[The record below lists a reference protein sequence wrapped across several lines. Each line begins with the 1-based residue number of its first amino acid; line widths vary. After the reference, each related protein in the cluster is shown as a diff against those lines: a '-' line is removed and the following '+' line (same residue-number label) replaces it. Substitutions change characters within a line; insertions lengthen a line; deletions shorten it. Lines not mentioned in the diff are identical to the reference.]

1 MSLLVYFNNLCNYYI
16 MITDKIAVD
25 KIILNPIN
33 KKITLKALFLK
44 YKLYL
49 IGLILLSFAANAIN
63 LTVPRLIGQAVDKA
77 ITSNNQVDFNFIYI
91 TFGLIIGGFVL
102 SIAEFTFGVLFSER
116 FAKQLR
122 IDSFTNLIKQP
133 YQYVLNQGSS
143 NLITVFSSDID
154 NIQENFTT
162 VLTYVFQS
170 IALFI
175 GAITLMFLTSWKLS
189 IVALLSLPVIIGG
202 FMFSIN
208 KVGRYFGLSQQN
220 LTLLNTAI
228 SENINAS
235 NLVRVLAS
243 FNWEEKKFSNYNS
256 QSKDISISIVS
267 IFSALL
273 PFITMVTNVVTVIFL
288 YLGARQVADGEL
300 SVGQLSSF
308 LGYYALLITPIFI
321 LGFTSQG
328 ISQALTS
335 WKRIEPILN
344 ADGQAVEGEY
354 SPDKIKGDI
363 EVKDLTLE
371 YEGKKVLDNINFK
384 ILSGQKT
391 AILGPTAAGK
401 SQLLNVILGLTKP
414 TSGQVIIDGVDINN
428 WNKDVLLN
436 KVGICFQESLV
447 FNTNIQDN
455 ITLERDI
462 SQEDIDIALKTVT
475 LDQLV
480 TDLPQGLAT
489 KINERGA
496 NLSGGQKQRLT
507 LARAIVS
514 RPDLLLLDDF
524 TARVDAD
531 TEKLI
536 RDAIDSNYHN
546 TQIIQVCQKI
556 ESIKDYENIIVLMEG
571 QLVGQGTH
579 QKLLDTS
586 SEYKQI
592 YQSQQTI

>member
-208 KVGRYFGLSQQN
+208 KVGKYFGLSQQN